1 MIKKITYSLLL
12 WTCTLRTPVFS
23 EDRLID
29 RIKNF
34 FYNDNSISSH
44 SVWQNSYFRSLAFI
58 ASMQIDN
65 IPLSEALINALRV
78 WDSKNIDKLTQY
90 ILANNKSKIVL
101 PLNELLNLTDTY
113 LIAQNAA
120 IFSFIII
127 NNSFAENLVEK
138 TSTKDLEYA
147 LIKHASSIRSPDLN
161 LNNLLIQSTQL
172 LEKDPNK
179 ILILTQEEKLI
190 SISKDDA
197 KSAMASIDIEIPLS
211 SNEGFYQ
218 SLVALSF
225 DPLTINLASYLYN
238 LAGIQGK
245 TYLMIA
251 ISTADNRILTK
262 LCNRCALHSSIN
274 NISIMYASVQVAFDY
289 PLIYDFASSY
299 YTNKFSLGN

>member
-120 IFSFIII
+120 IFSFIIS

-190 SISKDDA
+190 SISNDDTQNFPY
-197 KSAMASIDIEIPLS
+197 KLII
-211 SNEGFYQ
+211 
-218 SLVALSF
+218 
-225 DPLTINLASYLYN
+225 
-238 LAGIQGK
+238 
-245 TYLMIA
+245 
-251 ISTADNRILTK
+251 IS
-262 LCNRCALHSSIN
+262 
-274 NISIMYASVQVAFDY
+274 V
-289 PLIYDFASSY
+289 
-299 YTNKFSLGN
+299 